1 MIDIILRATLTAAV
15 AQGTPLLL
23 TALGEIM
30 NQRAGVLNLGLD
42 GMMLFGAVTAFI
54 SLIASGSLF
63 VAVLVGGVCAALLAL
78 IHAFLSVT
86 CRVHQV
92 ICGLALNIFAAGF
105 SAFVGKDYNGI
116 AAPKVLENIRI
127 PLLADIPYLGEI
139 FFNQNLLVYLSYALV
154 IVLSFVMFRT
164 QIGLKMRACGENPS
178 AAYSTGVNVNR
189 TRYIYVMIGGFLGN
203 GSPHAII
210 DALVESGVKDL
221 TLIVNDTA
229 YPDKGC
235 GRLIAGKQV
244 RKVIVSHIG
253 TNPCTSEQMNSGE
266 LEIEFCPQGTLA
278 ERVRSGGAGLGGV
291 LTPVGLGTIV
301 AEGKQIINVDGK
313 DYLLEK
319 PLRADV
325 ALLGASLA
333 DRSGNLVYKGT
344 SQNFNPL
351 MATAA
356 DLVIAEVRELVETG
370 AIAPEAVRTPG
381 IFVDY
386 MVAPAK

>member
-1 MIDIILRATLTAAV
+1 
-15 AQGTPLLL
+15 
-23 TALGEIM
+23 
-30 NQRAGVLNLGLD
+30 
-42 GMMLFGAVTAFI
+42 
-54 SLIASGSLF
+54 
-63 VAVLVGGVCAALLAL
+63 
-78 IHAFLSVT
+78 
-86 CRVHQV
+86 
-92 ICGLALNIFAAGF
+92 
-105 SAFVGKDYNGI
+105 
-116 AAPKVLENIRI
+116 
-127 PLLADIPYLGEI
+127 
-139 FFNQNLLVYLSYALV
+139 
-154 IVLSFVMFRT
+154 MF
-164 QIGLKMRACGENPS
+164 
-178 AAYSTGVNVNR
+178 
-189 TRYIYVMIGGFLGN
+189 
-203 GSPHAII
+203 
-210 DALVESGVKDL
+210 
-221 TLIVNDTA
+221 
-229 YPDKGC
+229 
-235 GRLIAGKQV
+235 
-244 RKVIVSHIG
+244 KVIVSHIG

>member
-1 MIDIILRATLTAAV
+1 MKKLISAAE
-15 AQGTPLLL
+15 A
-23 TALGEIM
+23 
-30 NQRAGVLNLGLD
+30 AGMVKD
-42 GMMLFGAVTAFI
+42 GMT
-54 SLIASGSLF
+54 
-63 VAVLVGGVCAALLAL
+63 
-78 IHAFLSVT
+78 
-86 CRVHQV
+86 
-92 ICGLALNIFAAGF
+92 
-105 SAFVGKDYNGI
+105 
-116 AAPKVLENIRI
+116 
-127 PLLADIPYLGEI
+127 
-139 FFNQNLLVYLSYALV
+139 
-154 IVLSFVMFRT
+154 
-164 QIGLKMRACGENPS
+164 
-178 AAYSTGVNVNR
+178 
-189 TRYIYVMIGGFLGN
+189 VMIGGFLGN

-291 LTPVGLGTIV
+291 LTPVGL
-301 AEGKQIINVDGK
+301 NVDGK

>member
-1 MIDIILRATLTAAV
+1 
-15 AQGTPLLL
+15 
-23 TALGEIM
+23 
-30 NQRAGVLNLGLD
+30 
-42 GMMLFGAVTAFI
+42 
-54 SLIASGSLF
+54 
-63 VAVLVGGVCAALLAL
+63 
-78 IHAFLSVT
+78 
-86 CRVHQV
+86 
-92 ICGLALNIFAAGF
+92 
-105 SAFVGKDYNGI
+105 
-116 AAPKVLENIRI
+116 
-127 PLLADIPYLGEI
+127 
-139 FFNQNLLVYLSYALV
+139 
-154 IVLSFVMFRT
+154 
-164 QIGLKMRACGENPS
+164 
-178 AAYSTGVNVNR
+178 
-189 TRYIYVMIGGFLGN
+189 
-203 GSPHAII
+203 
-210 DALVESGVKDL
+210 
-221 TLIVNDTA
+221 
-229 YPDKGC
+229 
-235 GRLIAGKQV
+235 
-244 RKVIVSHIG
+244 
-253 TNPCTSEQMNSGE
+253 MNSGE

-278 ERVRSGGAGLGGV
+278 ERVRSGGAGLGGL

>member
-1 MIDIILRATLTAAV
+1 
-15 AQGTPLLL
+15 
-23 TALGEIM
+23 
-30 NQRAGVLNLGLD
+30 
-42 GMMLFGAVTAFI
+42 
-54 SLIASGSLF
+54 
-63 VAVLVGGVCAALLAL
+63 
-78 IHAFLSVT
+78 
-86 CRVHQV
+86 
-92 ICGLALNIFAAGF
+92 
-105 SAFVGKDYNGI
+105 
-116 AAPKVLENIRI
+116 
-127 PLLADIPYLGEI
+127 
-139 FFNQNLLVYLSYALV
+139 
-154 IVLSFVMFRT
+154 
-164 QIGLKMRACGENPS
+164 
-178 AAYSTGVNVNR
+178 
-189 TRYIYVMIGGFLGN
+189 
-203 GSPHAII
+203 
-210 DALVESGVKDL
+210 
-221 TLIVNDTA
+221 
-229 YPDKGC
+229 
-235 GRLIAGKQV
+235 
-244 RKVIVSHIG
+244 
-253 TNPCTSEQMNSGE
+253 MNSGE

>member
-1 MIDIILRATLTAAV
+1 MKKLISAAE
-15 AQGTPLLL
+15 A
-23 TALGEIM
+23 
-30 NQRAGVLNLGLD
+30 AGMVKD
-42 GMMLFGAVTAFI
+42 GMT
-54 SLIASGSLF
+54 
-63 VAVLVGGVCAALLAL
+63 
-78 IHAFLSVT
+78 
-86 CRVHQV
+86 
-92 ICGLALNIFAAGF
+92 
-105 SAFVGKDYNGI
+105 
-116 AAPKVLENIRI
+116 
-127 PLLADIPYLGEI
+127 
-139 FFNQNLLVYLSYALV
+139 
-154 IVLSFVMFRT
+154 
-164 QIGLKMRACGENPS
+164 
-178 AAYSTGVNVNR
+178 
-189 TRYIYVMIGGFLGN
+189 VMIGGFLGN

-229 YPDKGC
+229 YPD
-235 GRLIAGKQV
+235 
-244 RKVIVSHIG
+244 
-253 TNPCTSEQMNSGE
+253 NPCTSEQMNSGE

>member
-1 MIDIILRATLTAAV
+1 
-15 AQGTPLLL
+15 
-23 TALGEIM
+23 
-30 NQRAGVLNLGLD
+30 
-42 GMMLFGAVTAFI
+42 
-54 SLIASGSLF
+54 
-63 VAVLVGGVCAALLAL
+63 
-78 IHAFLSVT
+78 
-86 CRVHQV
+86 
-92 ICGLALNIFAAGF
+92 
-105 SAFVGKDYNGI
+105 
-116 AAPKVLENIRI
+116 
-127 PLLADIPYLGEI
+127 
-139 FFNQNLLVYLSYALV
+139 
-154 IVLSFVMFRT
+154 
-164 QIGLKMRACGENPS
+164 
-178 AAYSTGVNVNR
+178 
-189 TRYIYVMIGGFLGN
+189 
-203 GSPHAII
+203 
-210 DALVESGVKDL
+210 
-221 TLIVNDTA
+221 
-229 YPDKGC
+229 
-235 GRLIAGKQV
+235 
-244 RKVIVSHIG
+244 
-253 TNPCTSEQMNSGE
+253 MNSGE

-301 AEGKQIINVDGK
+301 AEGKQIVNVDGK

-356 DLVIAEVRELVETG
+356 DLVIAEVRELGETG

>member
-1 MIDIILRATLTAAV
+1 MPI
-15 AQGTPLLL
+15 
-23 TALGEIM
+23 
-30 NQRAGVLNLGLD
+30 
-42 GMMLFGAVTAFI
+42 F
-54 SLIASGSLF
+54 SGS
-63 VAVLVGGVCAALLAL
+63 
-78 IHAFLSVT
+78 T
-86 CRVHQV
+86 
-92 ICGLALNIFAAGF
+92 
-105 SAFVGKDYNGI
+105 
-116 AAPKVLENIRI
+116 
-127 PLLADIPYLGEI
+127 
-139 FFNQNLLVYLSYALV
+139 
-154 IVLSFVMFRT
+154 T
-164 QIGLKMRACGENPS
+164 W
-178 AAYSTGVNVNR
+178 
-189 TRYIYVMIGGFLGN
+189 
-203 GSPHAII
+203 
-210 DALVESGVKDL
+210 
-221 TLIVNDTA
+221 
-229 YPDKGC
+229 
-235 GRLIAGKQV
+235 
-244 RKVIVSHIG
+244 
-253 TNPCTSEQMNSGE
+253 
-266 LEIEFCPQGTLA
+266 EIEFCPQGPLA
-278 ERVRSGGAGLGGV
+278 ERVRWGGAGLGGV

>member
-1 MIDIILRATLTAAV
+1 MRVRNFRRFSFWANSTTEKSHL
-15 AQGTPLLL
+15 
-23 TALGEIM
+23 
-30 NQRAGVLNLGLD
+30 VLNSVA
-42 GMMLFGAVTAFI
+42 FG
-54 SLIASGSLF
+54 
-63 VAVLVGGVCAALLAL
+63 
-78 IHAFLSVT
+78 
-86 CRVHQV
+86 
-92 ICGLALNIFAAGF
+92 FA
-105 SAFVGKDYNGI
+105 DYI
-116 AAPKVLENIRI
+116 
-127 PLLADIPYLGEI
+127 
-139 FFNQNLLVYLSYALV
+139 
-154 IVLSFVMFRT
+154 
-164 QIGLKMRACGENPS
+164 
-178 AAYSTGVNVNR
+178 
-189 TRYIYVMIGGFLGN
+189 
-203 GSPHAII
+203 
-210 DALVESGVKDL
+210 
-221 TLIVNDTA
+221 
-229 YPDKGC
+229 
-235 GRLIAGKQV
+235 
-244 RKVIVSHIG
+244 SHIG